1 VQPEEVFRNAN
12 ERVAETARQ
21 LRLLPPIPFLC
32 ECSDRRCFAHI
43 QLSLAEYDEVRS
55 HRQTYLIVPGHEVSN
70 AFLIEQD
77 DRFALVEKLY
87 ANVDSR

>member
-12 ERVAETARQ
+12 ERVAAKARE
-21 LRLLPPIPFLC
+21 LDLLPPIPFLC
-32 ECSDRRCFAHI
+32 ECSDTRCFAHI

-55 HRQTYLIVPGHEVSN
+55 RPEIYLIVRGHQVTG
-70 AFLIEQD
+70 AFVIEQD

-87 ANVDSR
+87 ASLR

>member
-1 VQPEEVFRNAN
+1 MQPEEVFRNAN
-12 ERVAETARQ
+12 ERVAETAR
-21 LRLLPPIPFLC
+21 RLELPPPIPFLC

-43 QLSLAEYDEVRS
+43 QLSLAEYDEIRA
-55 HRQTYLIVPGHEVSN
+55 HAQTYLIVRGHEVTD

-87 ANVDSR
+87 ANVDSP